1 MVVTQ
6 SESRCKARTKAGRPC
21 RAAATEGGLCFFHA
35 NPNKA
40 SELGRK
46 GGRGNRHSVAE
57 NVDPLPRLDNA
68 NAITA
73 AVAQVIAE
81 VHSGKLHPRIASSLA
96 HLLSL
101 QLRAVETSDLE
112 QRVTD
117 LEKQRSTTEFTGDF
131 GGDGVLPSVSS
142 RKPAADETH
151 KA

>member
-1 MVVTQ
+1 MRGKPRAHGCRGLTN
-6 SESRCKARTKAGRPC
+6 AGKPC
-21 RAAATEGGLCFFHA
+21 RAAATAGGLCFFHA

-46 GGRGNRHSVAE
+46 GGRSNRHSAAE
-57 NVDPLPRLDNA
+57 NVDPLPRLDKA
-68 NAITA
+68 NAIRD

-96 HLLSL
+96 SLLSL
-101 QLRAVETSDLE
+101 QLRAVETSDLV
-112 QRVTD
+112 QRMKD
-117 LEKQRSTTEFTGDF
+117 FEKRLSATEFTGDL
-131 GGDGVLPSVSS
+131 GGDGDLTSVSS